1 MFKKIKEYFNQKDK
15 LQHWLLASYI
25 TNVCIILLLF
35 FLPLWANTLWANILL
50 STVFTTIICGVKE
63 YIDSKPTNTHVAN
76 INDFY
81 AGLIGIVIID
91 LQWLIFFV
99 LYKFLPI
106 FV

>member
-1 MFKKIKEYFNQKDK
+1 MFKRIKEYFNQKDK

-35 FLPLWANTLWANILL
+35 LIPLWLNILL
-50 STVFTTIICGVKE
+50 STVLSIIICAVKE
-63 YIDSKPTNTHVAN
+63 YIDSKSNNNHVAN

-81 AGLIGIVIID
+81 AGLIGVVIID

>member
-1 MFKKIKEYFNQKDK
+1 MFKKIKEYFNEKDK
-15 LQHWLLASYI
+15 LQHCLIASYMN
-25 TNVCIILLLF
+25 NVCILLLLF
-35 FLPLWANTLWANILL
+35 LLPLWANILL
-50 STVFTTIICGVKE
+50 STVFSAIICGIKE
-63 YIDSKPTNTHVAN
+63 YIDSKPTNSHVAN

-81 AGLIGIVIID
+81 AGIIGTIIID

>member
-35 FLPLWANTLWANILL
+35 FLPLWANILL
-50 STVFTTIICGVKE
+50 STAFAAIICGVKE
-63 YIDSKPTNTHVAN
+63 YIDSKPTNSHVAN

-81 AGLIGIVIID
+81 AGVIGVLIID